1 MAKPKSLP
9 ESIPGIR
16 RLLGFLA
23 PYLGQYRLPITG
35 SFAALFLAVGMRAL
49 EPWPL
54 TIVIDYVIAP
64 GAATALG
71 KVEWLSG
78 LAPMTIVLGASVA
91 LIAILALRAVSTY
104 YQKVGF
110 ALVGNR
116 VLTEVRG
123 DLFEHIHCLSLSFHT
138 RSRSGDL
145 IVRVIGDIG
154 LLKEVAVTA
163 LMPMIG
169 SVLVLLLMSGL
180 MLWLNWKL
188 ALLVMFTL
196 PLYWLPT
203 VSFGRKI
210 QTVSRAQKKRESAL
224 ASTVSETI
232 GAMQVVQ
239 TLSLEESFIGQF
251 SGANRKSLR
260 EGVKARRLL
269 ARMQGTVQV
278 VTGISTA
285 LVLGTGAW
293 LVIRQQLS
301 AGELLVFLSYL
312 KAGVKPMQDFAK
324 YSGRLAKASA
334 SGERVIQLF
343 DQKPDVVD
351 LSHATTAPRFVGR
364 IEFDHVTFSYEP
376 GHAVLHELCFNV
388 EPGQIVALTGPS
400 GAGKSSTIKLVSRLY
415 DPTEGRVLI
424 DGRDIR
430 DYTLASLRCQIA
442 AVLQENTLFVASIR
456 ENIAY
461 GGVAVSDDEVEHAA
475 RLANAHEFIENLP
488 DGYDTIVGERGVTL
502 SAGQRQRIAVARAAV
517 SRAPILVLDEPT
529 TGLDELNSRIVL
541 ESVRTLFRD
550 RTVIMI
556 THQPQEA
563 ERADQVLYLEGG
575 RLIESGT
582 HVELMARQG
591 RYAQMNWTDQSE
603 ESSDTHV

>member
-16 RLLGFLA
+16 RLLGFLS
-23 PYLGQYRLPITG
+23 PYLGEHRLPITG
-35 SFAALFLAVGMRAL
+35 SFVALFAAVGMRAL

-64 GAATALG
+64 GSTSALG
-71 KVEWLSG
+71 ELEWLSG
-78 LAPMTIVLGASVA
+78 LPPMSIVLGASIA
-91 LIAILALRAVSTY
+91 LIAILGLRAVTTY

-116 VLTEVRG
+116 VLTEVRN

-145 IVRVIGDIG
+145 IVRVIGDVG

-169 SVLVLLLMSGL
+169 SLLVLVLMGAL

-210 QTVSRAQKKRESAL
+210 QTVSRAQKKRESDL

-239 TLSLEESFIGQF
+239 TLSLQDSFIDQF
-251 SGANRKSLR
+251 SGASRKSLR

-278 VTGISTA
+278 VAGISTA
-285 LVLGTGAW
+285 LVMGVGAW

-343 DQKPDVVD
+343 DQKPDVAD
-351 LSHATTAPRFVGR
+351 HPHAADAPRFSGR
-364 IEFDHVTFSYEP
+364 IQFDHVTFSYEP
-376 GHAVLHELCFNV
+376 GQAVLHNLCFTV
-388 EPGQIVALTGPS
+388 EPGQVVALTGPS
-400 GAGKSSTIKLVSRLY
+400 GAGKSSTIKLISRLY
-415 DPTEGRVLI
+415 DPNHGRVVI
-424 DGRDIR
+424 DGHDIR
-430 DYTLASLRCQIA
+430 DYTLSSLRGQIA
-442 AVLQENTLFVASIR
+442 AVLQENTLFAASIR
-456 ENIAY
+456 DNIAY
-461 GGVAVSDDEVEHAA
+461 GGIEVSDTEIEEAA
-475 RLANAHEFIENLP
+475 RLANAHEFIEDLP
-488 DGYDTIVGERGVTL
+488 DGFETVVGERGVTL

-517 SRAPILVLDEPT
+517 SKAPILVLDEPT
-529 TGLDELNSRIVL
+529 TGLDERNSRVVL

-563 ERADQVLYLEGG
+563 DQADRVLYLENG
-575 RLIESGT
+575 RLVESGT
-582 HVELMARQG
+582 HGELLARNG
-591 RYAQMNWTDQSE
+591 RYAEMNWTDSSE
-603 ESSDTHV
+603 E

>member
-1 MAKPKSLP
+1 
-9 ESIPGIR
+9 
-16 RLLGFLA
+16 
-23 PYLGQYRLPITG
+23 
-35 SFAALFLAVGMRAL
+35 MRAL

-64 GAATALG
+64 GSTTALG
-71 KVEWLSG
+71 EPQWL
-78 LAPMTIVLGASVA
+78 LELQPMTIVLGASVA
-91 LIAILALRAVSTY
+91 LIAILGLRAISTY

-116 VLTEVRG
+116 VLTEVRN
-123 DLFEHIHCLSLSFHT
+123 DLFKHIHCLSLSFHN

-163 LMPMIG
+163 LMPMVG
-169 SVLVLLLMSGL
+169 SLLVLVLMGGL

-188 ALLVMFTL
+188 ALLVIFTL

-203 VSFGRKI
+203 VSLGRKI
-210 QTVSRAQKKRESAL
+210 QSVSRAQKKRESAL

-278 VTGISTA
+278 VTGVSTA
-285 LVLGTGAW
+285 LVLGVGAW
-293 LVIRQQLS
+293 LVLRQQLS
-301 AGELLVFLSYL
+301 AGELLVFISYL

-351 LSHATTAPRFVGR
+351 LPHATEAPRFSGR
-364 IEFDHVTFSYEP
+364 VEFDHVTFAYEP
-376 GHAVLHELCFNV
+376 GQTVIHGLSFTV
-388 EPGQIVALTGPS
+388 EPGQIVAVTGPS
-400 GAGKSSTIKLVSRLY
+400 GAGKSSTIKLISRLY
-415 DPTEGRVLI
+415 DPTDGRVLI
-424 DGRDIR
+424 DGCDIR
-430 DYTLASLRCQIA
+430 DYTLASLRSQIA
-442 AVLQENTLFVASIR
+442 AVLQENTLFAASIFD
-456 ENIAY
+456 NIAY
-461 GGVAVSDDEVEHAA
+461 GGMDVTDEEITEAA

-488 DGYDTIVGERGVTL
+488 EGYDTVVGERGVTL

-517 SRAPILVLDEPT
+517 SKAPILVLDEPT
-529 TGLDELNSRIVL
+529 TGLDEHNSRIVL
-541 ESVRTLFRD
+541 QSVRTLFRD

-563 ERADQVLYLEGG
+563 ERADRVLYLEAG
-575 RLIESGT
+575 RLVESGT
-582 HVELMARQG
+582 HHDLLALQG
-591 RYAQMNWTDQSE
+591 RYAKMNWTDPSE
-603 ESSDTHV
+603 E